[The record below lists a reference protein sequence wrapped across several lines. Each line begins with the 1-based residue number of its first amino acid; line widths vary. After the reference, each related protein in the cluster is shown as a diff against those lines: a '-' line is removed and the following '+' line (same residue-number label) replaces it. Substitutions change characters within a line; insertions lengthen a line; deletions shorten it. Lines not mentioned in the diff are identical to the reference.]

1 LQNHPRYKPF
11 QSKFILT
18 EFALAAHTR
27 RVDLIVALAE
37 LVLEE
42 QVSCHISIWEPCT
55 S

>member
-11 QSKFILT
+11 QSKFMFILT

-37 LVLEE
+37 
-42 QVSCHISIWEPCT
+42 
-55 S
+55 